1 MTKEQIIELLSGN
14 LWTANDQCIE
24 GIDRAAE
31 KIAIQFFLME
41 TEIEQLKKAN
51 TAKCFQFSERD
62 MWP

>member
-31 KIAIQFFLME
+31 KITIKFFLME
-41 TEIEQLKKAN
+41 AEIDKLKKAN
-51 TAKCFQFSERD
+51 TAKCFQSSERD